1 MNVTVELQKHEH
13 PQTAHWRVI
22 AKSDS
27 GNLLKR
33 EIEHSVYGALRTY
46 RDMCEDY
53 NVDAFEESFNFY
65 VVKFPWSRPV
75 KADIKEEIAELAG
88 NV

>member
-1 MNVTVELQKHEH
+1 
-13 PQTAHWRVI
+13 
-22 AKSDS
+22 
-27 GNLLKR
+27 
-33 EIEHSVYGALRTY
+33 
-46 RDMCEDY
+46 MCEDY

>member
-22 AKSDS
+22 ARSDS
-27 GNLLKR
+27 GSLLR
-33 EIEHSVYGALRTY
+33 RAEEHSVYGAFRAY

-75 KADIKEEIAELAG
+75 KADIREEIAERAG